1 MHTQTISQ
9 SLRSI
14 KRLKG
19 QMAELS
25 QRASECVSHEA
36 GKQPHFAFAETR
48 TKMDTIRED
57 LVLLESAVAIA
68 NATTTIRV
76 EDRSMTIAEAIRR
89 LQEVKSEISWLTGL
103 QLKEG
108 TERVSDGFDWDEM
121 SHRRTPQMREVT
133 HVTALHEPERVA
145 QIDALK
151 ERFERINDAIE
162 TANHVT
168 PVRSLKE
175 PATV

>member
-1 MHTQTISQ
+1 MQKQTISQ
-9 SLRSI
+9 SLRAI

-25 QRASECVSHEA
+25 LRASENVSHEA
-36 GKQPHFAFAETR
+36 SKQPHFAFVDTR
-48 TKMDTIRED
+48 TKVDEVREQ
-57 LVLLESAVAIA
+57 LILLESSVAIA
-68 NATTTIRV
+68 NATTTIHV
-76 EDRSMTIAEAIRR
+76 EERSMTIAEAIRR
-89 LQEVKSEISWLTGL
+89 LQETKSEISWLAGL
-103 QLKEG
+103 HLKEG
-108 TERVSDGFDWDEM
+108 TERVSDGYDWDEDPR
-121 SHRRTPQMREVT
+121 RRTPKMREVT

-162 TANHVT
+162 AANHTT

-175 PATV
+175 PGTA